1 MIIVKDEN
9 LKKEKVGNVGYG
21 IVFKLDGKYYQKIK
35 HKHFEHPDYDVNKHR
50 VVLDL
55 EFNELCLIAVDT
67 EVTIIDAMLVV
78 SR

>member
-21 IVFKLDGKYYQKIK
+21 IVFKLDGKYFIKIK
-35 HKHFEHPDYDVNKHR
+35 PNRFEHPDYDSNKHR
-50 VVLDL
+50 VVLDI
-55 EFNELCLIAVDT
+55 EYNELCLVAVDT
-67 EVTIIDAMLVV
+67 EVYIVDAMLVV